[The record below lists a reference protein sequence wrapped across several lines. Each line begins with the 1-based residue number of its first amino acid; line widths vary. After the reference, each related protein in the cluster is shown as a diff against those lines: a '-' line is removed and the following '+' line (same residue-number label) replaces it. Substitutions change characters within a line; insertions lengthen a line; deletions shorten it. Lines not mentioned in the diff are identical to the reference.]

1 MRPIFLYAIV
11 VIATAWTALG
21 LGSLLWRQF
30 GPAYQARHALR
41 STPAPARFSSV
52 SRAEKVLLTEMT
64 Q

>member
-1 MRPIFLYAIV
+1 MHPILLYGIG
-11 VIATAWTALG
+11 ILATTWTALG

-30 GPAYQARHALR
+30 GPAYQARHDLR
-41 STPAPARFSSV
+41 SAPARFSSV